1 MFAVLGEETA
11 FCEWV
16 VRLGGAPVEAAGRAV
31 LVAAR

>member
-11 FCEWV
+11 FYEWV
-16 VRLGGAPVEAAGRAV
+16 VRLGGEAAGRAV